1 MDEDIRG
8 GLSQVFWHPDEQRL
22 RAPFRLG
29 ATLGLLLVVLTLIG
43 AVSAILGAI
52 LDLGSTGGA
61 VADPVVVV
69 ILSIALLAITWF
81 VDRRYLGDLGL
92 ALDRA
97 WARDF
102 VFGLLGGFLMAA
114 VAVGAAVAAG
124 VASVE
129 GTLTTTDGSLFA
141 GQSLPVGIAVS
152 LAFFLLL
159 AFFEELIFRGYIL
172 VNVAEGLRGFGDA
185 DRAVT
190 VAVAISAVLFGFAHA
205 ANPSASAVSAVNIT
219 LFGLL
224 LGGAYALTDRL
235 AIPVGLHAAWNFA
248 LGPVFGTPVSGL
260 TSSVVLVDVTLTD
273 SLLSGGDFGLEAGLL
288 GLLGLFAGVV
298 LMLGWLRIT
307 TGTLSVREQV
317 AEPYL
322 WTSE

>member
-69 ILSIALLAITWF
+69 ILSIALLAITRF

-298 LMLGWLRIT
+298 LVLGWLRVT
-307 TGTLSVREQV
+307 TGRLSVREQI